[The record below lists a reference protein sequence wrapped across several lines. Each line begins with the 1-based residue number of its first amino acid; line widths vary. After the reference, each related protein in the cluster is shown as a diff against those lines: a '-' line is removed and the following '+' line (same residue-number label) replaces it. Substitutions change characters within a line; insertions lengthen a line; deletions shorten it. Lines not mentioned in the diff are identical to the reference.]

1 MHQQNQGLFVPG
13 GKPDER
19 ATAAPTEVF
28 LTGPELEQLFKIS
41 ASHRLYLDSLGMPH
55 IVVGG
60 RRRRYLRSQ
69 VEAFLK
75 ARNEQETTQ
84 T

>member
-1 MHQQNQGLFVPG
+1 MHQQHQALFVSG

-19 ATAAPTEVF
+19 AAAAPTEAF
-28 LTGPELEQLFKIS
+28 LTGPELEQVFRIS

-55 IVVGG
+55 ITVGG

-69 VEAFLK
+69 VEAFLRSR
-75 ARNEQETTQ
+75 AAEQETR
-84 T
+84 